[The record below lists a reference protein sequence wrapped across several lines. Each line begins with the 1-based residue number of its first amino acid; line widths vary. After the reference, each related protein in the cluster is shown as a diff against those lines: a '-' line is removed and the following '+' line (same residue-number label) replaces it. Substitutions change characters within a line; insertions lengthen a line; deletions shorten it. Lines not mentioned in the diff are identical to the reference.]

1 MNQYRWRWQLLL
13 VIDIHVTGEEGLR
26 RDQSIKMGGWTRL
39 LHTYS
44 VPYIFSTVKFLGV
57 LGKYIQNRCEGDNM
71 SSVLFLFVIQ
81 AFLDTLKLKNH
92 PVNFAFLIYKLPSM
106 LMPVSSFSKQRQIIQ
121 YHCHPKQPLFKIW
134 TKNAPRVKHLQI
146 KIRGNVLPSIPKGS
160 QSDLILPDGSRI
172 HITKALNTW
181 ALPLPPCW
189 MSTLRSNWVSEKH
202 SLWWDTPDISS
213 PTRM

>member
-1 MNQYRWRWQLLL
+1 
-13 VIDIHVTGEEGLR
+13 V
-26 RDQSIKMGGWTRL
+26 DQTST
-39 LHTYS
+39 
-44 VPYIFSTVKFLGV
+44 YIFSTIHIFYSQIFRCTMEVYPKQMWGWQHV
-57 LGKYIQNRCEGDNM
+57 LTP
-71 SSVLFLFVIQ
+71 FLFVIQ

-106 LMPVSSFSKQRQIIQ
+106 LMPVSSFSIQKQIIQ
-121 YHCHPKQPLFKIW
+121 CHCHPKQSLFKIW